1 MGASHRG
8 LLDAA
13 PLAAGSTELRRLLH
27 ATQTLALSSFSMVH
41 VVHDQ
46 LEAESGNSRATA
58 VCSGSAEAVSDAV
71 FLAAGGAWLLALP
84 SSRGLLPPFASMRSA
99 VLRSSGLVVLAMTAK
114 QRASTA
120 LWPGCSDIRD
130 HSTKER
136 ARGNFA
142 PSRRINRVLKRT
154 LYPSAAFIKGGA
166 LKRKGHTCCNPSP
179 LLTPSRPPRRLR
191 RLPAPPRPRPA
202 GGWPRA
208 ASASP
213 RSPRRGAARRA
224 PTRSRGSRR
233 ASAPRRA

>member
-1 MGASHRG
+1 MLTHVGASHRG

-13 PLAAGSTELRRLLH
+13 PLAAGSAELRRLLH

-46 LEAESGNSRATA
+46 LEAESGDSRATA

-130 HSTKER
+130 HWEGVRGRSQPSGRSTKEPENVR
-136 ARGNFA
+136 AA
-142 PSRRINRVLKRT
+142 TSRRL
-154 LYPSAAFIKGGA
+154 GE
-166 LKRKGHTCCNPSP
+166 
-179 LLTPSRPPRRLR
+179 
-191 RLPAPPRPRPA
+191 
-202 GGWPRA
+202 
-208 ASASP
+208 
-213 RSPRRGAARRA
+213 
-224 PTRSRGSRR
+224 SRGC
-233 ASAPRRA
+233 

>member
-1 MGASHRG
+1 MANPYTKSSSLSSSLLTHVGASHRG

-13 PLAAGSTELRRLLH
+13 PLAAGNAELRRLLH

-46 LEAESGNSRATA
+46 LEAESGDSRATA

-71 FLAAGGAWLLALP
+71 FLAAGGAALP

-130 HSTKER
+130 HWEGVR
-136 ARGNFA
+136 
-142 PSRRINRVLKRT
+142 
-154 LYPSAAFIKGGA
+154 
-166 LKRKGHTCCNPSP
+166 
-179 LLTPSRPPRRLR
+179 
-191 RLPAPPRPRPA
+191 
-202 GGWPRA
+202 
-208 ASASP
+208 
-213 RSPRRGAARRA
+213 
-224 PTRSRGSRR
+224 
-233 ASAPRRA
+233 